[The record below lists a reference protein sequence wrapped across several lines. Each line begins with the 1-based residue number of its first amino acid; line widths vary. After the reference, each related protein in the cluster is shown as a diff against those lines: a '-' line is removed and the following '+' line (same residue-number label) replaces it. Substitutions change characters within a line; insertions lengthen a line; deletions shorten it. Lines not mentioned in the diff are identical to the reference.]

1 MSWLYNYSTTNT
13 FRSMY
18 INGFIDISGGRLQTR
33 SSTNGHLLIA
43 GDTSLN
49 GNLYV
54 GGDIS
59 WNPTS
64 LANDSIPSSA
74 IIGGGGSSAWTTNNS
89 NIYFSGGNVGIGTTN
104 PTYKLEVD
112 GSIRITGSTVLA
124 GSVGL
129 HASFY
134 LGNNY
139 GSYSKFNTA
148 YGRLYFLGGD
158 NHNNVVL
165 YANGYQNP
173 SDDRLKTEEQ
183 KIENATETIMKLF
196 PQKYRKY
203 GNINHESGGNF
214 ESGLIVQDIW
224 YNAPEL
230 RHLITLPTDG
240 SGNEAV
246 PLPLPEGVN
255 TTHDIQNDP
264 DYASLGWTETETAS
278 LDYTQL
284 ISYLIKSNQ
293 EQQDEIELLKAQNAE
308 IELLKAQNAE
318 ILQRLSNAGI

>member
-1 MSWLYNYSTTNT
+1 
-13 FRSMY
+13 
-18 INGFIDISGGRLQTR
+18 
-33 SSTNGHLLIA
+33 
-43 GDTSLN
+43 
-49 GNLYV
+49 LYV

>member
-1 MSWLYNYSTTNT
+1 VGEDVTLNK
-13 FRSMY
+13 
-18 INGFIDISGGRLQTR
+18 RLFV
-33 SSTNGHLLIA
+33 GE
-43 GDTSLN
+43 DVSLN

-64 LANDSIPSSA
+64 LADNSIPSSA
-74 IIGGGGSSAWTTNNS
+74 IIGGGGGSSVWTTNNS
-89 NIYFSGGNVGIGTTN
+89 DIYFSGGNVGIGTTN
-104 PTYKLEVD
+104 PSYLFHVNGTARVTTLDVAHGNCTIRAND
-112 GSIRITGSTVLA
+112 GFFVRIYISNGYTQSEL
-124 GSVGL
+124 
-129 HASFY
+129 
-134 LGNNY
+134 
-139 GSYSKFNTA
+139 
-148 YGRLYFLGGD
+148 GRLYFRGTEGGKD
-158 NHNNVVL
+158 TITL
-165 YANGYQNP
+165 YANGFSAS
-173 SDDRLKTEEQ
+173 SDDRLKAEEQ

-203 GNINHESGGNF
+203 GHESGGNF

-230 RHLITLPTDG
+230 RHMITLPTDG